1 MEIPRGDGFKTNDIL
16 KLLNVSINVF
26 DVEPVYLAFPFYF
39 LHAGSHALSETIMNK
54 KIILGLIALSPTL
67 TQAQEVFS
75 NSSSEIASLSLDEVT
90 VTAARVPVSTK
101 TATGDVTVITHDEI
115 DRLKGSSLPDLLRLQ
130 PGLQISTNGGMGT
143 ASNVFLRGTNA
154 EQVVILVDGLRINSA
169 TLGTTAIENLPLA
182 LIDRIEIL
190 RGPASSLYGADAIG
204 GVIQIFTRRGKTDQ
218 TRFFGSVGA
227 GSYDTYTG
235 SAGFGSRY
243 RALQFGGQIN
253 SYDTRGISAKKHPP
267 QAIDRDRDGYRNL
280 SGSAYADLEFR
291 EGHSLG
297 VNFMESDG
305 RNDFDNAYNNYS
317 TTNQQAYGATLKNQ
331 LTEHWNSTLK
341 YGIGRERSFSLNSAT
356 SNSKFDSKQT
366 QITWQHDYSLAVGT
380 LTFAYDRLE
389 QDVDTLSNG
398 IPSISRTR
406 NDDGFLVSFVG
417 NRAAHSTQMSVRE
430 DHNSQYG
437 NYVTGGFGYGYT
449 FSPEWKVTA
458 QYGSAFRAPTFNQLY
473 FPSFGDPTLK
483 PEKSDN
489 FETSLRYQNTAIQ
502 AKMTVF
508 ENHIRDLIQNV
519 GPATSGCSFT
529 GFCPVNAGKVVIQG
543 LTIEG
548 GAMLDDE
555 WQLAGNLTI
564 QSPRSDDTNKLLPR
578 RSQRYGNLQL
588 LYKSGNWNASTELS
602 ASSARYNDAENNFRL
617 GGYTLLNASLGYQL
631 ASHWKLL
638 ARANNLLNKD
648 YVLATTKSS
657 FSPNAPD
664 YNTMGTN
671 VFISLNYDMK

>member
-1 MEIPRGDGFKTNDIL
+1 
-16 KLLNVSINVF
+16 
-26 DVEPVYLAFPFYF
+26 
-39 LHAGSHALSETIMNK
+39 MNK
-54 KIILGLIALSPTL
+54 RIILGLIALSPAL
-67 TQAQEVFS
+67 AQAQEVFLQ
-75 NSSSEIASLSLDEVT
+75 NTNEVASLALDEIS

-101 TATGDVTVITHDEI
+101 TATGDITIITRDEI

-130 PGLQISTNGGMGT
+130 PGLQISTSGGMGT
-143 ASNVFLRGTNA
+143 ASSVFLRGANP
-154 EQVVILVDGLRINSA
+154 EQVVILVDGLRINSV

-204 GVIQIFTRRGKTDQ
+204 GVIQIFTRREKTDQ
-218 TRFFGSVGA
+218 SRFFGSVGA

-267 QAIDRDRDGYRNL
+267 LAIDRDRDGYRNL
-280 SGSAYADLEFR
+280 SGSAYASLEFA
-291 EGHSLG
+291 EGHSLD
-297 VNFMESDG
+297 VHLMESDG
-305 RNDFDNAYNNYS
+305 LNHFDNGYNNYS
-317 TTNQQAYGATLKNQ
+317 TTHQQAYGTTLKNRV
-331 LTEHWNSTLK
+331 TEHWNSTLK
-341 YGIGRERSFSLNSAT
+341 YGVGRERSFSLNSAT
-356 SNSKFDSKQT
+356 SNSRFDSKQT
-366 QITWQHDYSLAVGT
+366 QITWQHDYSLNVGT

-389 QDVDTLSNG
+389 QEVDTLSNG
-398 IPSISRTR
+398 VPSIINRTR
-406 NDDGFLVSFVG
+406 NDDGFLMSFVG
-417 NRAAHSTQMSVRE
+417 NHAAHSTQVSVRE

-437 NYVTGGFGYGYT
+437 NYVTGGLGYGYT
-449 FSPEWKVTA
+449 FSPAWKITA

-473 FPSFGDPTLK
+473 FPSFGDPSLK

-489 FETSLRYQNTAIQ
+489 FETSLRYQSTEIQ

-519 GPATSGCSFT
+519 GPATSGCSFA

-543 LTIEG
+543 ITMEAS
-548 GAMLDDE
+548 AMLDDQ
-555 WQLAGNLTI
+555 WQLSGNLTV
-564 QSPRSDDTNKLLPR
+564 QSPRSDDTDKLLPR

-588 LYKSGNWNASTELS
+588 QYKSGKWNMGTELS
-602 ASSARYNDAENNFRL
+602 ASSNRYNDAENNFRL
-617 GGYTLLNASLGYQL
+617 GGYTLLNASLGYQFTDR
-631 ASHWKLL
+631 WKLL
-638 ARANNLLNKD
+638 ARANNILNKD

-664 YNTMGTN
+664 YNTMGSN
-671 VFISLNYDMK
+671 VFISLNYDMQ